1 MKEFDNVTVD
11 MNNEVDIFPEF
22 VQLLQMLQAEKML
35 REHKEISALTE
46 YISKLQ
52 EQITD
57 MEKQLETLT
66 QNINNTQDKSVK
78 STVTSMID
86 NGKEQV
92 SHLRSHYNKCLD
104 TAKSLISECKLK
116 GVNAFKTVLKAVKID
131 VLLQE
136 GSRLSCS
143 ASEVFKTSAKR
154 TALLSNEVEQI
165 KGHASNAVD
174 ALSGKAVTPVPKHMQ
189 SDGGILKTV
198 ENAFSAMASK
208 CEELHKS
215 ADYLGAKLNAKYVKV
230 NEKELNHI
238 NKSRKNM
245 GMCELGDNVRK
256 SADGK
261 SYIIK
266 CNNEVDFKNLN
277 ALKNAANV
285 VSKGGK

>member
-1 MKEFDNVTVD
+1 MKEFDNVAVD

-52 EQITD
+52 EQISD

-66 QNINNTQDKSVK
+66 QKMDNTQNKSVK
-78 STVTSMID
+78 STVSAMID
-86 NGKEQV
+86 NGKDKV
-92 SHLRSHYNKCLD
+92 SSLRSYYNKCVD
-104 TAKSLISECKLK
+104 TAKSLVSECKLK
-116 GVNAFKTVLKAVKID
+116 GVNALKTALKAAKID
-131 VLLQE
+131 VLLEE
-136 GSRLSCS
+136 GSKLSYS
-143 ASEVFKTSAKR
+143 ASETFKTSAKR

-165 KGHASNAVD
+165 KGHAYNAVD
-174 ALSGKAVTPVPKHMQ
+174 ALSGKDVMPVPKHMQ
-189 SDGGILKTV
+189 SDDSILKTV
-198 ENAFSAMASK
+198 ENVFATMASK

-215 ADYLGAKLNAKYVKV
+215 AEYLNAKLNAKYVKV
-230 NEKELNHI
+230 NDKELNHI
-238 NKSRKNM
+238 NASRKSM
-245 GMCELGDNVRK
+245 GMGELGDNVRK

-266 CNNEVDFKNLN
+266 CNSEVDFKNITT
-277 ALKNAANV
+277 LKNAANV